1 MTQPNFAQPHAMQFN
16 NYSTY
21 AVRDY
26 AFAILT
32 KRTSIGPNH
41 SSQKYVT
48 VFLLGLWM
56 WSRLTAFDDKE
67 VQESAARTGHIN

>member
-48 VFLLGLWM
+48 VFLLGL
-56 WSRLTAFDDKE
+56 
-67 VQESAARTGHIN
+67 